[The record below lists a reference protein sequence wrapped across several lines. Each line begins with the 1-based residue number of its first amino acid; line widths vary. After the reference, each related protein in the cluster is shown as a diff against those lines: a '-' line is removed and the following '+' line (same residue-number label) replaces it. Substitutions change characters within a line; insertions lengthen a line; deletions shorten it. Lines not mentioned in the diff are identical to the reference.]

1 MLLDFFKYKTI
12 LKVMEKITNRDKYLQ
27 NLHWICEKVEL
38 NQKFIDLLSNHP
50 YFRADM
56 ESVKV

>member
-1 MLLDFFKYKTI
+1 
-12 LKVMEKITNRDKYLQ
+12 MEKITNRDKYLQ